1 MTNNI
6 KTVINLP
13 FDWVCTCWYF
23 SDHLFDIEAKRVK
36 TYKYWLIK
44 LIIFLSVNI
53 SILMLF
59 FVFSLVLKSDY
70 KL

>member
-1 MTNNI
+1 M
-6 KTVINLP
+6 
-13 FDWVCTCWYF
+13 YF

-59 FVFSLVLKSDY
+59 FFFSLVLKSDY